1 MNQWNEI
8 NRLNPFNAL
17 IRWGQSVVQYVGQ
30 VRLRSSHHLQTVSPQ
45 VQKNA
50 NANASTLVLDS
61 QNNTPVLVEPSS
73 YGTFIQ
79 TGLIQVTKNSE
90 PDEKKLFEI
99 QEEAV
104 SLLLHKSYLR
114 EKKMKENKQDFSD
127 FYGVLLVDN
136 GQYFIREKNKK
147 GETMITLIPQEG
159 KHQYAFAT
167 IPIKDTQGHMIDAE
181 IRVRK
186 MRDSTDSRHLWLT
199 DYNVSVL
206 YVGEMVFEEGQLT
219 TWNNQSGAYCP
230 GHDYAKQAG
239 LPMHLFMKH
248 APNRMTKNKAHSE
261 DASVSKSHV
270 VTFRD
275 LTFGGSRT
283 NLSIS
288 GGSV

>member
-30 VRLRSSHHLQTVSPQ
+30 VRLRRSHHLQTVSPQ
-45 VQKNA
+45 VQKNSND
-50 NANASTLVLDS
+50 NANDSTLVLDS
-61 QNNTPVLVEPSS
+61 QNNTPVLVESSS
-73 YGTFIQ
+73 YGDFIQ
-79 TGLIQVTKNSE
+79 KGLLQVTKNSE

-127 FYGVLLVDN
+127 FYGVLIVDN

-147 GETMITLIPQEG
+147 GETMTTLIPQEG

-199 DYNVSVL
+199 DYNLSVL
-206 YVGEMVFEEGQLT
+206 YVGEMVFE
-219 TWNNQSGAYCP
+219 
-230 GHDYAKQAG
+230 
-239 LPMHLFMKH
+239 
-248 APNRMTKNKAHSE
+248 
-261 DASVSKSHV
+261 
-270 VTFRD
+270 
-275 LTFGGSRT
+275 GG
-283 NLSIS
+283 N
-288 GGSV
+288 